1 MKFDDYKNMKNFSEQ
16 QNFAA
21 PAWLQKFINPEA
33 MAAVKAKGASAWD
46 ALKAVPGKVKGAANK
61 AWNPGAGDLKLAQV
75 HNDAVR
81 NIEKAWDKASDI
93 RAINLRKQGI
103 TPTYANSMYQGTP
116 GKMADAFG
124 EQARLAERAEL
135 KGNLKN
141 LGART
146 GIIATPLAAI
156 AGAAKLHGDKTLKG
170 AEGVFQKIGSKFTE
184 GKGFF
189 GSTRAAQQA
198 KLGKMIAG
206 GAGVGALGTGATI
219 YALAGSGAV
228 DPAKY
233 YIFDGESGKP
243 LSDGFATKDEAL
255 AVRNQNFPGARIN
268 RGNTLMQKAG

>member
-16 QNFAA
+16 QNFAV
-21 PAWLQKFINPEA
+21 PAFLKNAGAYAMKGVNAAKEGLQNLGKATFNPGKA
-33 MAAVKAKGASAWD
+33 DLRKAKVANAVDGAVDSVIAANAAD
-46 ALKAVPGKVKGAANK
+46 RLAIGIRDGHDPSIIRGLANLGALGAKKVANSFGVYGPIQKIANK
-61 AWNPGAGDLKLAQV
+61 AKAAGDAKNLAAGAGIVGA
-75 HNDAVR
+75 
-81 NIEKAWDKASDI
+81 
-93 RAINLRKQGI
+93 
-103 TPTYANSMYQGTP
+103 GT
-116 GKMADAFG
+116 GA
-124 EQARLAERAEL
+124 
-135 KGNLKN
+135 
-141 LGART
+141 LG
-146 GIIATPLAAI
+146 
-156 AGAAKLHGDKTLKG
+156 AGAALLKAHGDKTLKG

-206 GAGVGALGTGATI
+206 GTAIGALGTGASI